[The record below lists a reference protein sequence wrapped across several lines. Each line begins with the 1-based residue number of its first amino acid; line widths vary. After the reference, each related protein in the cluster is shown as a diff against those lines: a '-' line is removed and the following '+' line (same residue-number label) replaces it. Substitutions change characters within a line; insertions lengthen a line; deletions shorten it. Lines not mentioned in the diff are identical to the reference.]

1 MTKTKIGTAIVTN
14 GEAVYEWT
22 IPSTMPVGTSTIY
35 GTYLENNTYMAGE
48 AYNTLEVR
56 VGTVT
61 TVTNVLASKGETAT
75 FTATVKYNTNQNV
88 NEGTV
93 QFQLGSSNIGS
104 PVNVS
109 NGIATLQYT
118 IPTTGVESGAT
129 IKAYFLETTNYGA
142 STSNTATLTLRGGTN
157 VTVNS
162 ISANRGTN
170 ATITA
175 TITDSNGDPV
185 TTIDKAK
192 LYIDNTYQSEVSAI
206 SNAGVVTF
214 TYAVANNAIV
224 GSHTIKVQYLQTN
237 TQDAGEGTATLTVR
251 TPTTLSP
258 VNVSANAGS
267 SVPVTIRVVD
277 ANNTPIPT
285 GTINITV
292 GEGSPISA
300 TVNASG
306 EATITYNVPANATGT
321 ISFSGV
327 YVEDNNYQGS
337 STVSN
342 GVITI
347 RQATSVVVDSKK
359 ANIGDTINL
368 TATVTSGQ
376 TMVDEGSLD
385 FEVE

>member
-22 IPSTMPVGTSTIY
+22 IPSTMPIGTSTLY
-35 GTYLENNTYMAGE
+35 GTYIENNTYMSGE

-61 TVTNVLASKGETAT
+61 TVTDVLASKGETAT

-93 QFQLGSSNIGS
+93 QFQLGSSNIGT

-162 ISANRGTN
+162 ISANRGTT

-175 TITDSNGDPV
+175 TITKANGDPV
-185 TTIDKAK
+185 TSIDTAK
-192 LYIDNTYQSEVSAI
+192 LYIDNTFQSDTSTITQNGEVSFSYNI
-206 SNAGVVTF
+206 
-214 TYAVANNAIV
+214 ANNAIV
-224 GSHTIKVQYLQTN
+224 GSHTIKIQYLQTN
-237 TQDAGEGTATLTVR
+237 TQDAGEGTATLIVR

-306 EATITYNVPANATGT
+306 EATIQYNVPANATGT
-321 ISFSGV
+321 IQFSGI
-327 YVEDNNYQGS
+327 YVEDTNYQGS
-337 STVSN
+337 STTAS
-342 GVITI
+342 GIITI

-359 ANIGDTINL
+359 ANIGDTIDL

-376 TMVDEGSLD
+376 TMVNEGTLD